1 MRQTDC
7 DTEEDCRLIVRGLH
21 NSTTTNTDINENT
34 RGFVKPEDTEL
45 SNLLLLM
52 NCTFQLQ
59 EEDCVISFFKHAE
72 RVPSNICV
80 YKATVVLLWDTV
92 KISNE
97 L

>member
-1 MRQTDC
+1 MILKKIAGLLFVDYTTQTQ
-7 DTEEDCRLIVRGLH
+7 
-21 NSTTTNTDINENT
+21 TTNTDINENT